1 MSAREIQAAQPHIV
15 RPPGVEGVEL
25 HTGRTPAGQGPRTF
39 YDQYV
44 LLVAQGTEARI
55 RYRGRTQSVPERVLV
70 LVAPGEVI
78 SVSAP
83 RDYTYHSAFVAPD
96 VATGITEGSEA
107 ATFAEVFR
115 RLYMREES
123 LVRAFLRTHAELER
137 AASPLEAETALLELW
152 TTLRKPAAGAP
163 AAPAAQTRTPS
174 PVIRR
179 ARDFIH
185 THFVRGVTLEELSHL
200 TGMCRYSLV
209 RAFTREVGVPP
220 HAFQTTLRVHRAREL
235 IGAGMPIA
243 QVALEVGFADQSH
256 LNRHFKHVLGFT
268 PGHYA
273 RETRQWKRAA

>member
-1 MSAREIQAAQPHIV
+1 MSDREIQAAQPHIV

-55 RYRGRTQSVPERVLV
+55 RYRGRTQSVPDRVLV

-83 RDYTYHSAFVAPD
+83 RDYTYRSAFVAPG
-96 VATGITEGSEA
+96 VATGIAEEGGA
-107 ATFAEVFR
+107 ATFSEVFR

-137 AASPLEAETALLELW
+137 AASPLEVETALLEFW
-152 TTLRKPAAGAP
+152 NALRKPAAGAP
-163 AAPAAQTRTPS
+163 AVPAQPRTPS

-185 THFVRGVTLEELSHL
+185 THFVRGVTLEELSQL

-220 HAFQTTLRVHRAREL
+220 HAYQTTLRVHRAREL
-235 IGAGMPIA
+235 IGTGLPIA

-273 RETRQWKRAA
+273 RETRQWNRAA